1 MSSNFDLEHW
11 QEVCYAHEA
20 ELQWLRAENAQLRK
34 ELTEAQKERAH
45 QQGRATRNAKEYAAE
60 QERTNRLRAENIR
73 LRKALEDLLDDSEVQ
88 DFGEWFEDRLKQ
100 ASTALEMK
108 P

>member
-60 QERTNRLRAENIR
+60 QERTNRLRAENAR
-73 LRKALEDLLDDSEVQ
+73 LREVAAELGRIDYPDVTYPQ
-88 DFGEWFEDRLKQ
+88 SSIEKFLK
-100 ASTALEMK
+100 ENDE